1 MATKKY
7 KGNEN
12 FNIDWSTFR
21 ENLQG
26 LLDSRGFTKA
36 DLARAVE
43 LSPSTIVRYFYET
56 TPDMVALW
64 IIADFFDVPI
74 DWLIGRSKDRWSNIT
89 DDLKALCNRYT
100 IASETDKAVVDT
112 LLSKYA

>member
-12 FNIDWSTFR
+12 FNIDWTIFR
-21 ENLQG
+21 TNLQR

-36 DLARAVE
+36 DLSRALD
-43 LSPSTIVRYFYET
+43 LSVSTVTRYFYET

-64 IIADFFDVPI
+64 LIADYFDVPI
-74 DWLIGRSKDRWSNIT
+74 DWLLGRSSQRWEKLSPE
-89 DDLKALCNRYT
+89 LKNLCDKYT
-100 IASETDKAVVDT
+100 SASESDKLIINT
-112 LLSKYA
+112 LLDKYG